1 MKKKNKLY
9 TANKWNKPLFA
20 QGIDREHQNV
30 FDGFFSSTLDTSLS
44 EPGLLSGNSSGLDY
58 HVPQLFKPN
67 VTMPTDWSDGLQSKL
82 AVQNSQNLVN
92 GFGTEAAKNNPF
104 SSFKGSAGN
113 KAAVGQALTGIGLEM
128 TGLIGRS
135 EKNPRGLYDAMDP
148 VHYLAGGRESAVGNG
163 LSDAGVGLF
172 KTSAMSGNGLGMLA
186 GAGLK
191 VIGGLT
197 NAAFGVKWNKDTI
210 KGIENHT
217 NAMRTNAEGVTGAT
231 TSDDFLSRTANLST
245 AGLNFNKGDIGKDGW
260 FTNKVGKKYNALK
273 SAQAAAQAYAS
284 HALTTGA
291 KNVDSNLDDSVFT
304 NFAAFGGPLSITD
317 NNNNMGAID
326 YNFMSDYLT
335 SKNKSAE
342 AKNKIPTNI
351 FGSLASTP
359 LFALGGGIH
368 IKKSHRGLFTKE
380 AKEHGMGVQ
389 EFASHVL
396 ANKDK
401 YSPEVVKRA
410 NFARN
415 ATKFALGGDMQTN
428 GSDFSDGLQ
437 VISAGGSH
445 ESNPYDGVQLGT
457 DSQGKPNLVEEGETI
472 FDDYVFSKRIKADN
486 QTKKKFHVGK
496 NADISYAD
504 LSKKLEKESAE
515 RPNDAISQ
523 AGLEKQMHDLADEQE
538 RQKSE
543 MQSKKAQ
550 EVFASLPPEQ
560 QRAIMQQVAMEE
572 QQAQQQQMEQP
583 TDEVPQQAEQQSIN
597 EQMMQQPVEQPIA
610 EEPQMNACGGKIN
623 KYDKGGDMKKKI
635 YNALGLYT
643 DSDFNK
649 WAADKKVDKITDW
662 ENILKNKQFIEAL
675 NDANPVIADAITNG
689 YDFGNYTPSVNKRYD
704 LSGFSKVLDDYKTSK
719 VPGNTNGNYAIDKNF
734 NYGKHKNIKELETDP
749 NYKAYTDYMLGVI
762 DRAKGIRYKPNS
774 DDYSYKNIEWEDP
787 NKKLSED
794 DYNALLTLADTANG
808 TSINPNGTPVALFSD
823 SDGYTSLADNAGDIF
838 KKLRYDG
845 KAGRFH
851 LTPTL
856 TDRSNQVINKVVNDD
871 GSIEEIYGN
880 VPKDWTRTGNYSWQ
894 DDKSDYTYNYYKRP
908 VVSTDGTDNNGDN
921 QEEITPRHKNEK
933 LRYAGLFGPLV
944 GLGMQAMGIGK
955 PDYSRM
961 DAAVEA
967 ASGSPA
973 LASYKTI
980 GNYLTYNP
988 MDIWYEK
995 NRMDANSRATD
1006 RAILNNA
1013 SPIGTKMAG
1022 LLANGYNS
1030 LIADGDLYRKA
1041 LEYNDA
1047 KRQKVAEFNRGTD
1060 MYNADA
1066 FTKTSATNA
1075 EIANRQ
1081 RQFRAQM
1088 QMDAAR
1094 QRMAADAA
1102 WNQGIYGNVS
1112 GLFKG
1117 ISDLGR
1123 ENAQHNMIADMAAD
1137 GIFGVM
1143 TPKSNTGK
1151 RVVTTKKSCGGKIK
1165 RKRGLTV

>member
-9 TANKWNKPLFA
+9 TANKWNQPLFA
-20 QGIDREHQNV
+20 QGIDREHQNI
-30 FDGFFSSTLDTSLS
+30 FDGLFSSTLDTSLS
-44 EPGLLSGNSSGLDY
+44 KPGLLSGNSSGLNIQA
-58 HVPQLFKPN
+58 PQLSKPN
-67 VTMPTDWSDGLQSKL
+67 ISMPTDWSNSLQSGW
-82 AVQNSQNLVN
+82 AVQKSQNLVN
-92 GFGTEAAKNNPF
+92 GFGAEAAKNNQFKQFVKPNLSGLAKAGISAAGSVVGSLGNKLISGGLSSGAGNAISSIGGTVGGALSAVNPVVGGIVSAASGIIGGGVNALF
-104 SSFKGSAGN
+104 GTKVNQAKLNAANEGTNYLNSFKSNASSFDEIQGPNAVANVQNAYKG
-113 KAAVGQALTGIGLEM
+113 
-128 TGLIGRS
+128 
-135 EKNPRGLYDAMDP
+135 
-148 VHYLAGGRESAVGNG
+148 
-163 LSDAGVGLF
+163 GLF
-172 KTSAMSGNGLGMLA
+172 RKGKARRQ
-186 GAGLK
+186 
-191 VIGGLT
+191 
-197 NAAFGVKWNKDTI
+197 NAAL
-210 KGIENHT
+210 
-217 NAMRTNAEGVTGAT
+217 RAE
-231 TSDDFLSRTANLST
+231 R
-245 AGLNFNKGDIGKDGW
+245 
-260 FTNKVGKKYNALK
+260 
-273 SAQAAAQAYAS
+273 AQAASWANRS
-284 HALTTGA
+284 
-291 KNVDSNLDDSVFT
+291 VDNNINNIADTQMDNLLA
-304 NFAAFGGPLSITD
+304 NYAAFGGPLGGLPSQGT
-317 NNNNMGAID
+317 GAID
-326 YNFMSDYLT
+326 YDFMSDYLIA
-335 SKNKSAE
+335 KNKSAE
-342 AKNKIPTNI
+342 AKNKISTNV
-351 FGSLASTP
+351 FGNLPVTP
-359 LFALGGGIH
+359 LSTFALGGGIH

-445 ESNPYDGVQLGT
+445 ESNPYQGVQLGT
-457 DSQGKPNLVEEGETI
+457 DAQGKPNLVEEGETI
-472 FDDYVFSKRIKADN
+472 FDDYVFSKRIKADA
-486 QTKKKFHVGK
+486 QTKKRFHVGK

-543 MQSKKAQ
+543 IQTKEAQ
-550 EVFASLPPEQ
+550 EVFASLPPDQ

-583 TDEVPQQAEQQSIN
+583 TEEVPMQAEQQSVN
-597 EQMMQQPVEQPIA
+597 EQIMQQPVEQPTA

-643 DSDFNK
+643 DSDFDK
-649 WAADKKVDKITDW
+649 WAYDKKVDRITDW
-662 ENILKNKQFIEAL
+662 ENILKNKQFMNAL
-675 NDANPVIADAITNG
+675 SGVNPILYDAISKG
-689 YDFGNYTPSVNKRYD
+689 YDFGTYVPKASNKLTFDFTHGGWGKEDYDAWNGSTDAAWKEAVKKGLVNKGMNSKEIGKA
-704 LSGFSKVLDDYKTSK
+704 LSQTDAYKRGSDWLKADENNRLTYLQQILNSQEAPQAARDYAAKY
-719 VPGNTNGNYAIDKNF
+719 VDANGWLKDAKR
-734 NYGKHKNIKELETDP
+734 
-749 NYKAYTDYMLGVI
+749 DYQTI
-762 DRAKGIRYKPNS
+762 F
-774 DDYSYKNIEWEDP
+774 EDP
-787 NKKLSED
+787 N
-794 DYNALLTLADTANG
+794 G
-808 TSINPNGTPVALFSD
+808 TGVRNTHPGTYWKTPNE
-823 SDGYTSLADNAGDIF
+823 I
-838 KKLRYDG
+838 LRG
-845 KAGRFH
+845 KQTG
-851 LTPTL
+851 
-856 TDRSNQVINKVVNDD
+856 NYVVNDD

-880 VPKDWTRTGNYSWQ
+880 VPKDWTSAGNYSWQ

-908 VVSTDGTDNNGDN
+908 VASTDVTDNNGDN
-921 QEEITPRHKNEK
+921 QEEIVPKHKNEK

-961 DAAVEA
+961 DVAVEA

-973 LASYKTI
+973 LASYKPI

-988 MDIWYEK
+988 MDIWYEQ

-1030 LIADGDLYRKA
+1030 QIADGDFYRKA

-1081 RQFRAQM
+1081 RQFKAQM

-1102 WNQGIYGNVS
+1102 WNQGIYGNVNS
-1112 GLFKG
+1112 FFQGLG
-1117 ISDLGR
+1117 ALGK

-1143 TPKSNTGK
+1143 TPKSNTGR

-1165 RKRGLTV
+1165 RKRGLTF

>member
-9 TANKWNKPLFA
+9 TANKWNQSLFVN
-20 QGIDREHQNV
+20 NV
-30 FDGFFSSTLDTSLS
+30 FDEGGGIDIQGIGGSVLGDPTKIDLGKISAMKTPSQ
-44 EPGLLSGNSSGLDY
+44 GLGLGIGNIAKSGIGI
-58 HVPQLFKPN
+58 
-67 VTMPTDWSDGLQSKL
+67 
-82 AVQNSQNLVN
+82 
-92 GFGTEAAKNNPF
+92 
-104 SSFKGSAGN
+104 AGN
-113 KAAVGQALTGIGLEM
+113 VVG
-128 TGLIGRS
+128 
-135 EKNPRGLYDAMDP
+135 
-148 VHYLAGGRESAVGNG
+148 AVGNKLISGG
-163 LSDAGVGLF
+163 LNSSVGNGIANIGGAIGGAVSTINPVVGGIVSAASGIIGGGVNALFGTKVNQAKLNAANEGTNYLNSFKSNASSFDEIQGPNAVTKVQNAYKGGLF
-172 KTSAMSGNGLGMLA
+172 RKGKARRQ
-186 GAGLK
+186 
-191 VIGGLT
+191 
-197 NAAFGVKWNKDTI
+197 NAAL
-210 KGIENHT
+210 
-217 NAMRTNAEGVTGAT
+217 RAE
-231 TSDDFLSRTANLST
+231 R
-245 AGLNFNKGDIGKDGW
+245 
-260 FTNKVGKKYNALK
+260 
-273 SAQAAAQAYAS
+273 AQAASWANRS
-284 HALTTGA
+284 
-291 KNVDSNLDDSVFT
+291 VDNNINNIADTQMDNLLA
-304 NFAAFGGPLSITD
+304 NYAAFGGPLSGLPSQGT
-317 NNNNMGAID
+317 GAID
-326 YNFMSDYLT
+326 YNFMSDYLVA
-335 SKNKSAE
+335 KNKSAE
-342 AKNKIPTNI
+342 AKNKISTNV
-351 FGSLASTP
+351 FGNLPITPFST
-359 LFALGGGIH
+359 FALGGGIH

-428 GSDFSDGLQ
+428 GSDFSNGLMH
-437 VISAGGSH
+437 IDAGGSH
-445 ESNPYDGVQLGT
+445 ESSPYDGVQLGT

-472 FDDYVFSKRIKADN
+472 FDDYVFSKRIKADA
-486 QTKKKFHVGK
+486 QTKKRFHVGK

-543 MQSKKAQ
+543 MQTKEAQ
-550 EVFASLPPEQ
+550 EVFASLPPDQ

-572 QQAQQQQMEQP
+572 QQAQQAAEQP
-583 TDEVPQQAEQQSIN
+583 IEQQEVNPQQTEQQSVN

-643 DSDFNK
+643 DSDFDK
-649 WAADKKVDKITDW
+649 WAYDKKVDRITDW
-662 ENILKNKQFIEAL
+662 ENILKNKQFMNAL
-675 NDANPVIADAITNG
+675 SGVNPILYDAISKG
-689 YDFGNYTPSVNKRYD
+689 YDFGTYVPKANNKLTFDFTHGGWGREDYD
-704 LSGFSKVLDDYKTSK
+704 AWDGSTDAAWQEAVKKGLVKKGMNSEEIGKALSQTDAYKRGSDWLKADENNRLTYLQQILNSQDAPQAARDYAAKY
-719 VPGNTNGNYAIDKNF
+719 VDTNGWLKDAKR
-734 NYGKHKNIKELETDP
+734 
-749 NYKAYTDYMLGVI
+749 DYQTI
-762 DRAKGIRYKPNS
+762 F
-774 DDYSYKNIEWEDP
+774 E
-787 NKKLSED
+787 
-794 DYNALLTLADTANG
+794 
-808 TSINPNGTPVALFSD
+808 NPNGTGVRNTHP
-823 SDGYTSLADNAGDIF
+823 GTYWKTPNEI
-838 KKLRYDG
+838 LRG
-845 KAGRFH
+845 KQTG
-851 LTPTL
+851 
-856 TDRSNQVINKVVNDD
+856 NYVVNDD

-880 VPKDWTRTGNYSWQ
+880 VPKDWTSAGNYSWQ

-908 VVSTDGTDNNGDN
+908 VASTDVTDNNGDN
-921 QEEITPRHKNEK
+921 QEEIVPKHKNEK
-933 LRYAGLFGPLV
+933 LRYAGLLGPLV

-967 ASGSPA
+967 ASGAPA
-973 LASYKTI
+973 LASYKPI

-988 MDIWYEK
+988 MDIWYEQ

-1022 LLANGYNS
+1022 LLANGYNNQ
-1030 LIADGDLYRKA
+1030 IADGDLYRKA

-1081 RQFRAQM
+1081 RQFKAQM

-1143 TPKSNTGK
+1143 TSKSNTGK

-1165 RKRGLTV
+1165 RKRGLTF

>member
-9 TANKWNKPLFA
+9 TANKWNKSLFA

-44 EPGLLSGNSSGLDY
+44 KPGLLSGNSSGLNIQA
-58 HVPQLFKPN
+58 PQLSKPN
-67 VTMPTDWSDGLQSKL
+67 ISMPIDWSDSLQRKL

-92 GFGTEAAKNNPF
+92 GFGTEAARNNPF
-104 SSFKGSAGN
+104 SSFLKGIKGD
-113 KAAVGQALTGIGLEM
+113 KAAVGQALTGVGLEM

-135 EKNPRGLYDAMDP
+135 ERNKRGLYDVVDP
-148 VHYLAGGRESAVGNG
+148 VHQLAGGRESEVGG
-163 LSDAGVGLF
+163 ALGDAGVSLF
-172 KTSAMSGNGLGMLA
+172 KSSAMSGNGYGMLA

-197 NAAFGVKWNKDTI
+197 DATFGVKWNKDTI
-210 KGIENHT
+210 NGIENHT

-231 TSDDFLSRTANLST
+231 TSDDFLNKTANLST

-273 SAQAAAQAYAS
+273 NAQAAAQAYAS

-304 NFAAFGGPLSITD
+304 NFAAFGGPLNIID

-342 AKNKIPTNI
+342 VKNKIPTNI

-428 GSDFSDGLQ
+428 GSDFSNGLMH
-437 VISAGGSH
+437 IDAGGSH
-445 ESNPYDGVQLGT
+445 ESSPYDGVQLGT
-457 DSQGKPNLVEEGETI
+457 DAQGKPNLVEENETI
-472 FDDYVFSKRIKADN
+472 FDDYVFSKRIKADA
-486 QTKKKFHVGK
+486 QTKKRFHVGK

-523 AGLEKQMHDLADEQE
+523 AGLEKQMHDLANEQE
-538 RQKSE
+538 RQKFE
-543 MQSKKAQ
+543 MQTKEAQ

-560 QRAIMQQVAMEE
+560 QMAIMQQIAMEE
-572 QQAQQQQMEQP
+572 QQAQQAAEQP
-583 TDEVPQQAEQQSIN
+583 IEQQAVNPQQAEQQSVN
-597 EQMMQQPVEQPIA
+597 EQMMQQPVEQPTV

-643 DSDFNK
+643 DSDFDK
-649 WAADKKVDKITDW
+649 WALDQKVDKITDW
-662 ENILKNKQFIEAL
+662 ENILKNKQFMSAL
-675 NDANPVIADAITNG
+675 RGVNPILSDAISRG
-689 YDFGNYTPSVNKRYD
+689 YDFGTYVPKANNKLTFDFTHGGWGKEDYDAWDGSTDAAWKEAVNKGLVKKGMNSEEIGKA
-704 LSGFSKVLDDYKTSK
+704 LSQTDAYRRGSDWLKADESNRLNYLQQILNSQDAPQAARDYAAKY
-719 VPGNTNGNYAIDKNF
+719 VDANGWLKDAKR
-734 NYGKHKNIKELETDP
+734 
-749 NYKAYTDYMLGVI
+749 DYQTI
-762 DRAKGIRYKPNS
+762 F
-774 DDYSYKNIEWEDP
+774 EDP
-787 NKKLSED
+787 N
-794 DYNALLTLADTANG
+794 G
-808 TSINPNGTPVALFSD
+808 TGVRNTHPGTYWKTPNE
-823 SDGYTSLADNAGDIF
+823 I
-838 KKLRYDG
+838 LRG
-845 KAGRFH
+845 KQTG
-851 LTPTL
+851 
-856 TDRSNQVINKVVNDD
+856 NYVVNDD

-880 VPKDWTRTGNYSWQ
+880 VPKDWTSAGNYSWQ

-908 VVSTDGTDNNGDN
+908 VAGTDVTDNNGDD
-921 QEEITPRHKNEK
+921 QEEIVPKHKNEK

-955 PDYSRM
+955 PDYSRI

-973 LASYKTI
+973 LASYKPI

-988 MDIWYEK
+988 MDIWYEQ
-995 NRMDANSRATD
+995 NRMDANSRAID

-1013 SPIGTKMAG
+1013 SPIGTKMTG

-1030 LIADGDLYRKA
+1030 QIADGDLYRKA

-1060 MYNADA
+1060 QWNSEA
-1066 FTKTSATNA
+1066 FNKTSLANA

-1081 RQFRAQM
+1081 RQFKAQM

-1143 TPKSNTGK
+1143 TPKSNTGRK
-1151 RVVTTKKSCGGKIK
+1151 VVTTKKSCGGKIK
-1165 RKRGLTV
+1165 RKRGLTF

>member
-9 TANKWNKPLFA
+9 TANKWNQPLFVN
-20 QGIDREHQNV
+20 NV
-30 FDGFFSSTLDTSLS
+30 FDEGGGIDIQGIGGSVLGDPTKIDLGKISAMKT
-44 EPGLLSGNSSGLDY
+44 PNQGLGLGIGNIAKSGIGI
-58 HVPQLFKPN
+58 
-67 VTMPTDWSDGLQSKL
+67 
-82 AVQNSQNLVN
+82 
-92 GFGTEAAKNNPF
+92 
-104 SSFKGSAGN
+104 AGN
-113 KAAVGQALTGIGLEM
+113 VVG
-128 TGLIGRS
+128 
-135 EKNPRGLYDAMDP
+135 
-148 VHYLAGGRESAVGNG
+148 AVGNKLISGG
-163 LSDAGVGLF
+163 LNSSVGNGIANIGGAIGGAVSTINPVVGGIVSAASGIIGGGVNALFGTKVNQAKLNAANEGTNYLNSFKSNASSFDEIQGPNAVTKVQNAYKGGLF
-172 KTSAMSGNGLGMLA
+172 RKGKARRQ
-186 GAGLK
+186 
-191 VIGGLT
+191 
-197 NAAFGVKWNKDTI
+197 NAAL
-210 KGIENHT
+210 
-217 NAMRTNAEGVTGAT
+217 RAE
-231 TSDDFLSRTANLST
+231 R
-245 AGLNFNKGDIGKDGW
+245 
-260 FTNKVGKKYNALK
+260 
-273 SAQAAAQAYAS
+273 AQAVSWANRSVNNNINNIADTQM
-284 HALTTGA
+284 
-291 KNVDSNLDDSVFT
+291 DNLLA
-304 NFAAFGGPLSITD
+304 NYAAFGGPLGGLPSQGT
-317 NNNNMGAID
+317 GAID
-326 YNFMSDYLT
+326 YGFMSDYLVA
-335 SKNKSAE
+335 KNKSAE
-342 AKNKIPTNI
+342 AKNKISSNV
-351 FGSLASTP
+351 FGNLPITP
-359 LFALGGGIH
+359 LSTFALGGGIH

-428 GSDFSDGLQ
+428 GSDFSNGLMH
-437 VISAGGSH
+437 IDAGLSH
-445 ESNPYDGVQLGT
+445 EENPYDGVQLGT
-457 DSQGKPNLVEEGETI
+457 DVQGKPNLVEEGETI
-472 FDDYVFSKRIKADN
+472 FDDYVFSKRIKADA
-486 QTKKKFHVGK
+486 QTKKRFHVGK

-504 LSKKLEKESAE
+504 LSKKLEKESTE

-543 MQSKKAQ
+543 MQTKEAQ
-550 EVFASLPPEQ
+550 EVFASLPPELQ
-560 QRAIMQQVAMEE
+560 KAIMQQIAMEE
-572 QQAQQQQMEQP
+572 QQAQQAAKQPIEQQ
-583 TDEVPQQAEQQSIN
+583 EVNPQQTEQQSVN

-623 KYDKGGDMKKKI
+623 RYDKGGDMKQKF
-635 YNALGLYT
+635 YNLLSPYVDGGIHT
-643 DSDFNK
+643 DSDFDK
-649 WAADKKVDKITDW
+649 WLLAQKLDRITDW
-662 ENILKNKQFIEAL
+662 DNILSNKAFMDAVSAQNPAL
-675 NDANPVIADAITNG
+675 GDAISKG
-689 YDFGNYTPSVNKRYD
+689 YDFGTYVPKANNKLTFDFTHGGWGKEDYDAWDGSTDAAWKEAVKKGLVKKGMNSEEIGKALSQTDAYRRGSDWLKADENNRLTYLQQILNSQDAPLAARDYAARYVD
-704 LSGFSKVLDDYKTSK
+704 
-719 VPGNTNGNYAIDKNF
+719 
-734 NYGKHKNIKELETDP
+734 
-749 NYKAYTDYMLGVI
+749 
-762 DRAKGIRYKPNS
+762 
-774 DDYSYKNIEWEDP
+774 
-787 NKKLSED
+787 
-794 DYNALLTLADTANG
+794 ANG
-808 TSINPNGTPVALFSD
+808 WLKDAKRDYQTIFENPNGTGVRNTHP
-823 SDGYTSLADNAGDIF
+823 GTYWKTPNEI
-838 KKLRYDG
+838 LRG
-845 KAGRFH
+845 KQTG
-851 LTPTL
+851 
-856 TDRSNQVINKVVNDD
+856 NYVVNDD

-880 VPKDWTRTGNYSWQ
+880 VPKDWTSAGNYSWQ

-921 QEEITPRHKNEK
+921 QEEITPKHKNEK
-933 LRYAGLFGPLV
+933 LRYAGLLGPMV

-967 ASGSPA
+967 ASGAPA
-973 LASYKTI
+973 LASYKPI

-988 MDIWYEK
+988 MDIWYEQ

-1013 SPIGTKMAG
+1013 SPIGTKITG
-1022 LLANGYNS
+1022 LLANSYNS
-1030 LIADGDLYRKA
+1030 QIADGDLYRKA

-1081 RQFRAQM
+1081 RQFKAQM

-1143 TPKSNTGK
+1143 TPKSNTGRK
-1151 RVVTTKKSCGGKIK
+1151 VVTTKKSCGGKIK
-1165 RKRGLTV
+1165 RKRGLTF

>member
-9 TANKWNKPLFA
+9 TANKWNQPLFA
-20 QGIDREHQNV
+20 KDIDREHQNI
-30 FDGFFSSTLDTSLS
+30 FDGLFSSTLNTPLS
-44 EPGLLSGNSSGLDY
+44 NQGLLSGNSSGLNY
-58 HVPQLFKPN
+58 QTPQLSQPN
-67 VTMPTDWSDGLQSKL
+67 ISMPTDWSNTAQRNAAISNSK
-82 AVQNSQNLVN
+82 NLVK
-92 GFGTEAAKNNPF
+92 GFGIEATNNNPF
-104 SSFKGSAGN
+104 SSFKSGSAGS
-113 KAAVGQALTGIGLEM
+113 KAAVGQALTGVGLEM
-128 TGLIGRS
+128 AGIIGKS
-135 EKNPRGLYDAMDP
+135 ENNPRGLYDAVDP
-148 VHYLAGGRESAVGNG
+148 VHYLAGGRESTVGNG
-163 LSDAGVGLF
+163 LSDAGVGVF
-172 KTSAMSGNGLGMLA
+172 KAGAQSGNGYMMAA

-191 VIGGLT
+191 VLGGLT
-197 NAAFGVKWNKDTI
+197 NAAFGMKTDKKRLNAINAGTDYLNNFQSNASSFDDIQGPNAIVDNTRGVY
-210 KGIENHT
+210 KG
-217 NAMRTNAEGVTGAT
+217 
-231 TSDDFLSRTANLST
+231 
-245 AGLNFNKGDIGKDGW
+245 GW
-260 FTNKVGKKYNALK
+260 FTKGKARRKNAKLK
-273 SAQAAAQAYAS
+273 AQLDQAVSWANRS
-284 HALTTGA
+284 VNNNINNIADTQM
-291 KNVDSNLDDSVFT
+291 DNLLA
-304 NFAAFGGPLSITD
+304 NYAAFGGPLGGLPSQGT
-317 NNNNMGAID
+317 GAID
-326 YNFMSDYLT
+326 YGFMSDYLVA
-335 SKNKSAE
+335 KNKSAE
-342 AKNKIPTNI
+342 AKNKISTNV
-351 FGSLASTP
+351 FGNLPVTP
-359 LFALGGGIH
+359 LSTFALGGGIH

-380 AKEHGMGVQ
+380 AKEHDMGVQ

-415 ATKFALGGDMQTN
+415 AAEFALGGDMQTN
-428 GSDFSDGLQ
+428 GSDFSNGLMH
-437 VISAGGSH
+437 IDAGLSH
-445 ESNPYDGVQLGT
+445 EENPYDGVQLGT
-457 DSQGKPNLVEEGETI
+457 DAQGKPNLVEEGETI
-472 FDDYVFSKRIKADN
+472 FDDYVFSKRIKADA
-486 QTKKKFHVGK
+486 QTKKRFHVGK

-538 RQKSE
+538 RQKTE
-543 MQSKKAQ
+543 MQAKEAQ
-550 EVFASLPPEQ
+550 EVFASLPPDQ

-583 TDEVPQQAEQQSIN
+583 TEEVPQQAEQQSVN
-597 EQMMQQPVEQPIA
+597 EQIMQQPIEQPVT
-610 EEPQMNACGGKIN
+610 EKPQMNACGGKIN
-623 KYDKGGDMKKKI
+623 KYDKGGDMKQRF
-635 YNALGLYT
+635 YNLLSPYVDGGIHT
-643 DSDFNK
+643 DSDFDK
-649 WAADKKVDKITDW
+649 WLLAQKLDRITDW
-662 ENILKNKQFIEAL
+662 DNILSNKAFMDAVSAQNPAL
-675 NDANPVIADAITNG
+675 GDAISKG
-689 YDFGNYTPSVNKRYD
+689 YDFGTYVPKANNKLTFDFTHGGWGKEDYDAWNGSTDAAWKEAVNKGLVKKGMNSEEIGKA
-704 LSGFSKVLDDYKTSK
+704 LSQTDAYRRGSDWLKADENNRLTYLQQILNSQDAPQAARDYAAKY
-719 VPGNTNGNYAIDKNF
+719 VDANGWLKDAKR
-734 NYGKHKNIKELETDP
+734 
-749 NYKAYTDYMLGVI
+749 DYQTI
-762 DRAKGIRYKPNS
+762 F
-774 DDYSYKNIEWEDP
+774 EDP
-787 NKKLSED
+787 N
-794 DYNALLTLADTANG
+794 G
-808 TSINPNGTPVALFSD
+808 TGVRNTHPGTYWKTPNE
-823 SDGYTSLADNAGDIF
+823 I
-838 KKLRYDG
+838 LRG
-845 KAGRFH
+845 KQTG
-851 LTPTL
+851 
-856 TDRSNQVINKVVNDD
+856 NYVVNDD

-880 VPKDWTRTGNYSWQ
+880 VPKDWTSAGNYSWQ

-908 VVSTDGTDNNGDN
+908 TASTNATDNNGDG
-921 QEEITPRHKNEK
+921 QEEIVPKHKNEK
-933 LRYAGLFGPLV
+933 LRYAGLLGPLV

-955 PDYSRM
+955 PNYSRI

-973 LASYKTI
+973 LASYKPI

-988 MDIWYEK
+988 MDIWYEQ

-1030 LIADGDLYRKA
+1030 QIADGDLYRKA

-1060 MYNADA
+1060 MYNTDA

-1081 RQFRAQM
+1081 RQFKAQM

-1165 RKRGLTV
+1165 RKRGLTF

>member
-20 QGIDREHQNV
+20 QGIDREYQNV

-44 EPGLLSGNSSGLDY
+44 KPGILSKSSSGLDY
-58 HVPQLFKPN
+58 QVPQLSKPN
-67 VTMPTDWSDGLQSKL
+67 ITMPTDWSDSLQRKL

-104 SSFKGSAGN
+104 SSFLKGSLGD
-113 KAAVGQALTGIGLEM
+113 KAAVGQALTGVGLEM

-135 EKNPRGLYDAMDP
+135 ERNKRGLYDVVDP
-148 VHYLAGGRESAVGNG
+148 VHQLAGGRESEVGG
-163 LSDAGVGLF
+163 ALGDAGVSLF
-172 KTSAMSGNGLGMLA
+172 KSSAMSGNGYGMLA

-197 NAAFGVKWNKDTI
+197 DAAFGVKWNKDTI
-210 KGIENHT
+210 NGIENHT
-217 NAMRTNAEGVTGAT
+217 NAMRTNAEGITGAT
-231 TSDDFLSRTANLST
+231 TSDDFLNKTANLST
-245 AGLNFNKGDIGKDGW
+245 AALNFSKGDIGKDGW
-260 FTNKVGKKYNALK
+260 FTHKVGKKYNALK
-273 SAQAAAQAYAS
+273 NAQATAQVYAN
-284 HALTTGA
+284 HAITTGA
-291 KNVDSNLDDSVFT
+291 ENVDKNLDDSVFT

-342 AKNKIPTNI
+342 VKNKIPTNI

-415 ATKFALGGDMQTN
+415 STKFALGGDMQTN
-428 GSDFSDGLQ
+428 GSDFSNGLMH
-437 VISAGGSH
+437 IDAGGSH
-445 ESNPYDGVQLGT
+445 ESSPYDGVQLGT
-457 DSQGKPNLVEEGETI
+457 DAQGKPNLVEEGETI
-472 FDDYVFSKRIKADN
+472 FDDYVFSKRIKADA
-486 QTKKKFHVGK
+486 QTKKRFHVGK

-543 MQSKKAQ
+543 MQNKEAQ

-583 TDEVPQQAEQQSIN
+583 TEEVPQQAEQQSVN

-643 DSDFNK
+643 DSDFDK
-649 WAADKKVDKITDW
+649 WAYDKKVDRITDW
-662 ENILKNKQFIEAL
+662 ENILKNKQFMNAL
-675 NDANPVIADAITNG
+675 SGVNPILYDAISRG
-689 YDFGNYTPSVNKRYD
+689 YDFGAYVPKVNNKLTFDFTHGGWGKEDYDAWDGSTDAAWQEAVKKGLVKKGMNSEEIGKALSQTDAYKRGSDWLKADENNRLTYLQQILNSQD
-704 LSGFSKVLDDYKTSK
+704 APQAARDYAAKY
-719 VPGNTNGNYAIDKNF
+719 VYANGWLKDAKR
-734 NYGKHKNIKELETDP
+734 
-749 NYKAYTDYMLGVI
+749 DYQTI
-762 DRAKGIRYKPNS
+762 F
-774 DDYSYKNIEWEDP
+774 EDP
-787 NKKLSED
+787 NETGVR
-794 DYNALLTLADTANG
+794 NTHPG
-808 TSINPNGTPVALFSD
+808 TYWKTPNE
-823 SDGYTSLADNAGDIF
+823 I
-838 KKLRYDG
+838 LRG
-845 KAGRFH
+845 KQTG
-851 LTPTL
+851 
-856 TDRSNQVINKVVNDD
+856 NYVVNDD

-880 VPKDWTRTGNYSWQ
+880 VPKDWTSAGNYSWQ

-908 VVSTDGTDNNGDN
+908 VASTTDTDDTKDK
-921 QEEITPRHKNEK
+921 QEEVVPVHKPTWQ
-933 LRYAGLFGPLV
+933 RTAGLFGPLV

-967 ASGSPA
+967 ASGAPA
-973 LASYKTI
+973 LASYKPI

-988 MDIWYEK
+988 MDIWYEQ
-995 NRMDANSRATD
+995 NRLDANSRATD
-1006 RAILNNA
+1006 RVILNNA

-1030 LIADGDLYRKA
+1030 QIADGDLYRKA
-1041 LEYNDA
+1041 LEYNEA
-1047 KRQKVAEFNRGTD
+1047 QKQKVAEFNRGTD
-1060 MYNADA
+1060 QWNADA
-1066 FTKTSATNA
+1066 FNRTSATNA

-1081 RQFRAQM
+1081 RQFKAQM
-1088 QMDAAR
+1088 QIDAAR

-1165 RKRGLTV
+1165 RKRGLTF

>member
-58 HVPQLFKPN
+58 QVPQLSKPN

-135 EKNPRGLYDAMDP
+135 EKNPRGLWDAADP

-210 KGIENHT
+210 NGIENHT
-217 NAMRTNAEGVTGAT
+217 NAMRTNAEGITGAT
-231 TSDDFLSRTANLST
+231 TSDDFLNKTANLST
-245 AGLNFNKGDIGKDGW
+245 AALNFSKSDIGKDGW
-260 FTNKVGKKYNALK
+260 FTHKVGKKYRALK
-273 SAQAAAQAYAS
+273 NTQATAQAYAN
-284 HALTTGA
+284 HAITTGA
-291 KNVDSNLDDSVFT
+291 ENVDKNLDDSVFT

-342 AKNKIPTNI
+342 VKNKIPTNI

-415 ATKFALGGDMQTN
+415 VTKFSLGGDMQTN
-428 GSDFSDGLQ
+428 GSDFSNGLMH
-437 VISAGGSH
+437 IDAGGSH
-445 ESNPYDGVQLGT
+445 ESSPYDGVQLGT
-457 DSQGKPNLVEEGETI
+457 DAQGKPNLVEEGETI
-472 FDDYVFSKRIKADN
+472 FDDYVFSKRIKADAK
-486 QTKKKFHVGK
+486 TKKKFHIGK
-496 NADISYAD
+496 SADISYAD
-504 LSKKLEKESAE
+504 LSKKLEKESTE
-515 RPNDAISQ
+515 RPNDAISS

-543 MQSKKAQ
+543 MQAKEAQ

-583 TDEVPQQAEQQSIN
+583 TDEVPQQAEQQSVN
-597 EQMMQQPVEQPIA
+597 EQMMQQPVEQPTA
-610 EEPQMNACGGKIN
+610 EGLQMNACGGKIN

-643 DSDFNK
+643 DSDFDK
-649 WAADKKVDKITDW
+649 WALDQKVDKITDW
-662 ENILKNKQFIEAL
+662 ENILKNKQFMSAL
-675 NDANPVIADAITNG
+675 RGVNPILSDAISRG
-689 YDFGNYTPSVNKRYD
+689 YDFGTYVPKANNKLTFDFTHGGWGKEDYDAWDGSTDAAWKEAVNKGLVKKGMNSEEIGKA
-704 LSGFSKVLDDYKTSK
+704 LSQTDAYRRGSDWLKADESNRLNYLQQILNSQDAPQAARDYAAKY
-719 VPGNTNGNYAIDKNF
+719 VDANGWLKDAKR
-734 NYGKHKNIKELETDP
+734 
-749 NYKAYTDYMLGVI
+749 DYQTI
-762 DRAKGIRYKPNS
+762 F
-774 DDYSYKNIEWEDP
+774 EDP
-787 NKKLSED
+787 N
-794 DYNALLTLADTANG
+794 G
-808 TSINPNGTPVALFSD
+808 TGVRNTHPGTYWKTPNE
-823 SDGYTSLADNAGDIF
+823 I
-838 KKLRYDG
+838 LRG
-845 KAGRFH
+845 KQTG
-851 LTPTL
+851 
-856 TDRSNQVINKVVNDD
+856 NYVVNDD

-880 VPKDWTRTGNYSWQ
+880 VPKDWTSAGNYSWQ

-908 VVSTDGTDNNGDN
+908 TASTDITDNNGDN
-921 QEEITPRHKNEK
+921 QEEIVPKHKNEK

-973 LASYKTI
+973 LASYKPI

-988 MDIWYEK
+988 MDIWYEQ

-1030 LIADGDLYRKA
+1030 QIADGDLYRKA

-1081 RQFRAQM
+1081 RQFKAQM

-1123 ENAQHNMIADMAAD
+1123 ENAQHNMIANMAAD

-1165 RKRGLTV
+1165 RKRGLTF

>member
-9 TANKWNKPLFA
+9 TANKWNQPLFA
-20 QGIDREHQNV
+20 QGIDREHQNI
-30 FDGFFSSTLDTSLS
+30 FD
-44 EPGLLSGNSSGLDY
+44 GLLSSSI
-58 HVPQLFKPN
+58 
-67 VTMPTDWSDGLQSKL
+67 
-82 AVQNSQNLVN
+82 QN
-92 GFGTEAAKNNPF
+92 
-104 SSFKGSAGN
+104 
-113 KAAVGQALTGIGLEM
+113 IG
-128 TGLIGRS
+128 
-135 EKNPRGLYDAMDP
+135 
-148 VHYLAGGRESAVGNG
+148 
-163 LSDAGVGLF
+163 
-172 KTSAMSGNGLGMLA
+172 
-186 GAGLK
+186 
-191 VIGGLT
+191 
-197 NAAFGVKWNKDTI
+197 
-210 KGIENHT
+210 
-217 NAMRTNAEGVTGAT
+217 T
-231 TSDDFLSRTANLST
+231 TSVLGNPT
-245 AGLNFNKGDIGKDGW
+245 KIDIGKIKAMKIPSQGLSIG
-260 FTNKVGKKYNALK
+260 NIAKSGIGAIGGAVGTIGSKLISGGLSSGAGNVISNIGGTVGGAISTINPVVGGIVSAASGIIGGGINALFGMK
-273 SAQAAAQAYAS
+273 TDQKKLNAANEGTNYLNNFTSNASSFDEIQGPNAVAGVQNAYKGGLFRKGKARRKNA
-284 HALTTGA
+284 ALRAERTTA
-291 KNVDSNLDDSVFT
+291 ESWANRSVDNNIDNIADTQMDNLLA
-304 NFAAFGGPLSITD
+304 NYAAFGGPLGGLQGT
-317 NNNNMGAID
+317 GAID
-326 YNFMSDYLT
+326 YGFMSDYLVA
-335 SKNKSAE
+335 KNKSAE
-342 AKNKIPTNI
+342 AKNKISTNV
-351 FGSLASTP
+351 FGNLPVTP
-359 LFALGGGIH
+359 LSTFALGGGIH

-445 ESNPYDGVQLGT
+445 ESNPYDGVQLGI
-457 DSQGKPNLVEEGETI
+457 DAQGKPNLVEEGETI
-472 FDDYVFSKRIKADN
+472 FDDYVFSKRIKADA

-515 RPNDAISQ
+515 RPNDAISS

-543 MQSKKAQ
+543 IQSKKAQ

-560 QRAIMQQVAMEE
+560 QRAIMQQIAMEE
-572 QQAQQQQMEQP
+572 QQEQQQQMEQP
-583 TDEVPQQAEQQSIN
+583 TDEVPQQAEQQSVN

-610 EEPQMNACGGKIN
+610 EEPQVNACGGKIN

-635 YNALGLYT
+635 YSALGLHT
-643 DSDFNK
+643 DSDFDK
-649 WAADKKVDKITDW
+649 WTLEQKVDRITDW
-662 ENILKNKQFIEAL
+662 ENILKNKQFMTAL
-675 NDANPVIADAITNG
+675 SGINPILSDAISKG
-689 YDFGNYTPSVNKRYD
+689 YDFGTYIPKADNKLTFDFIHGGWGKEDYDAWDGSTDAAWKEAVKKGLVKKGMNSEEIGKALSQTNAYKRGSDWLKADENNRLNYLQQILNSQDAPQAAKEYAAKYVDANGWLKDAKR
-704 LSGFSKVLDDYKTSK
+704 DYQT
-719 VPGNTNGNYAIDKNF
+719 IF
-734 NYGKHKNIKELETDP
+734 
-749 NYKAYTDYMLGVI
+749 
-762 DRAKGIRYKPNS
+762 
-774 DDYSYKNIEWEDP
+774 EDP
-787 NKKLSED
+787 N
-794 DYNALLTLADTANG
+794 G
-808 TSINPNGTPVALFSD
+808 TGVRNTHPGTYWKTPEE
-823 SDGYTSLADNAGDIF
+823 I
-838 KKLRYDG
+838 LRG
-845 KAGRFH
+845 KQIG
-851 LTPTL
+851 
-856 TDRSNQVINKVVNDD
+856 NYVVNDD

-880 VPKDWTRTGNYSWQ
+880 VPKDWTSAGNYSWQ

-908 VVSTDGTDNNGDN
+908 VVSIDGTDNNGDN
-921 QEEITPRHKNEK
+921 QEEITPKHKNEK

-973 LASYKTI
+973 LASYKPI
-980 GNYLTYNP
+980 GNYLTYTP
-988 MDIWYEK
+988 MDIWYEQ

-1030 LIADGDLYRKA
+1030 QIADGDLYRKA

-1165 RKRGLTV
+1165 RKRGLTF

>member
-1 MKKKNKLY
+1 MKKKNRLY
-9 TANKWNKPLFA
+9 TANKWNQPLFVDNIFA
-20 QGIDREHQNV
+20 EGGGIDI
-30 FDGFFSSTLDTSLS
+30 
-44 EPGLLSGNSSGLDY
+44 
-58 HVPQLFKPN
+58 
-67 VTMPTDWSDGLQSKL
+67 
-82 AVQNSQNLVN
+82 
-92 GFGTEAAKNNPF
+92 
-104 SSFKGSAGN
+104 
-113 KAAVGQALTGIGLEM
+113 TGIGGSILGNPTKIDLGKIGAM
-128 TGLIGRS
+128 KIPSQGLGLGIKNIAKSGIGAI
-135 EKNPRGLYDAMDP
+135 G
-148 VHYLAGGRESAVGNG
+148 SAVGTIGNNLISGGLNSSVGNG
-163 LSDAGVGLF
+163 IANIGGAVGGAISTINPVVGGIVSAASGIISGGVNALFGTKVNKAKLNAANEGTNYLNSFNSNASSFDEIQGPNAIANVQNAYKGGLF
-172 KTSAMSGNGLGMLA
+172 RKG
-186 GAGLK
+186 K
-191 VIGGLT
+191 V
-197 NAAFGVKWNKDTI
+197 
-210 KGIENHT
+210 
-217 NAMRTNAEGVTGAT
+217 RRQNAELRADRALAE
-231 TSDDFLSRTANLST
+231 SLANRS
-245 AGLNFNKGDIGKDGW
+245 
-260 FTNKVGKKYNALK
+260 
-273 SAQAAAQAYAS
+273 
-284 HALTTGA
+284 
-291 KNVDSNLDDSVFT
+291 VDNNIDNIADTQMDNLLA
-304 NFAAFGGPLSITD
+304 NYAAFGGPLGGLPSQGT
-317 NNNNMGAID
+317 GAID
-326 YNFMSDYLT
+326 YGFMSDYLV

-342 AKNKIPTNI
+342 AKNKISANV
-351 FGSLASTP
+351 FGNLPVTP
-359 LFALGGGIH
+359 LSTFALGGGIH

-457 DSQGKPNLVEEGETI
+457 DTQGKPNLVEEGETI
-472 FDDYVFSKRIKADN
+472 FDDYVFSKRIKADV

-496 NADISYAD
+496 NANISYAD

-515 RPNDAISQ
+515 RPNDTISQ
-523 AGLEKQMHDLADEQE
+523 AGLKKQMHDLADEQE

-550 EVFASLPPEQ
+550 EIFASLPPEQ
-560 QRAIMQQVAMEE
+560 QRAIMQQVAVEE

-583 TDEVPQQAEQQSIN
+583 IEEVPQQAEQQSVN
-597 EQMMQQPVEQPIA
+597 EQMMQQPVEQPIE

-643 DSDFNK
+643 DSDFDK
-649 WAADKKVDKITDW
+649 WAYDKKVDKITDW
-662 ENILKNKQFIEAL
+662 ENILKNKQFMDAL
-675 NDANPVIADAITNG
+675 NGVNPVLSDAISRG
-689 YDFGNYTPSVNKRYD
+689 YDFGTY
-704 LSGFSKVLDDYKTSK
+704 
-719 VPGNTNGNYAIDKNF
+719 VPKAN
-734 NYGKHKNIKELETDP
+734 KELTFDFTHGGWGKEDYDAWNGSTDAAWKEAVKKSLVKKGM
-749 NYKAYTDYMLGVI
+749 NSEEIGKALSQTDAYKRGSDWLKADENNRLLYLQQILNSQDAPQAARDYA
-762 DRAKGIRYKPNS
+762 AKYVDANGWLKDAKR
-774 DDYSYKNIEWEDP
+774 DYQTIFEDP
-787 NKKLSED
+787 N
-794 DYNALLTLADTANG
+794 G
-808 TSINPNGTPVALFSD
+808 TGVRNTHPGTYWKTPNE
-823 SDGYTSLADNAGDIF
+823 I
-838 KKLRYDG
+838 LRG
-845 KAGRFH
+845 KQTG
-851 LTPTL
+851 
-856 TDRSNQVINKVVNDD
+856 NYVVNDD

-880 VPKDWTRTGNYSWQ
+880 VPKDWTSAGNYSWQ

-908 VVSTDGTDNNGDN
+908 IASTDDTDNNKDN
-921 QEEITPRHKNEK
+921 LEEITPKHKNEK
-933 LRYAGLFGPLV
+933 LRYAGLFGPSV

-988 MDIWYEK
+988 MDIWYEQ

-1022 LLANGYNS
+1022 LLANSYNNQ
-1030 LIADGDLYRKA
+1030 IADGDLYRKA
-1041 LEYNDA
+1041 LEYNNA
-1047 KRQKVAEFNRGTD
+1047 QKQKVAEFNRGTD

-1088 QMDAAR
+1088 QMDASR

-1151 RVVTTKKSCGGKIK
+1151 RLVTTKKSCGGKIK
-1165 RKRGLTV
+1165 RKRGLTF

>member
-9 TANKWNKPLFA
+9 TANKWNQPLFA

-30 FDGFFSSTLDTSLS
+30 FDG
-44 EPGLLSGNSSGLDY
+44 LLSSSIQNIGTTSVLGNPTKIDLGKISAMEIPSQGLGLGVKNIAKSGIGVVGGAVGSIGNKIISGGLSSG
-58 HVPQLFKPN
+58 
-67 VTMPTDWSDGLQSKL
+67 
-82 AVQNSQNLVN
+82 
-92 GFGTEAAKNNPF
+92 
-104 SSFKGSAGN
+104 AGN
-113 KAAVGQALTGIGLEM
+113 AISSIGGTVGGAL
-128 TGLIGRS
+128 
-135 EKNPRGLYDAMDP
+135 
-148 VHYLAGGRESAVGNG
+148 SAVNPV
-163 LSDAGVGLF
+163 VGGIV
-172 KTSAMSGNGLGMLA
+172 SAASGI
-186 GAGLK
+186 
-191 VIGGLT
+191 VGGLT
-197 NAAFGVKWNKDTI
+197 NRAFGSKLNQEKISEVNNSNKALNTLSVDNSGTDSI
-210 KGIENHT
+210 MNQWG
-217 NAMRTNAEGVTGAT
+217 
-231 TSDDFLSRTANLST
+231 SQDFGKDFSKS
-245 AGLNFNKGDIGKDGW
+245 DIGKDGW
-260 FTNKVGKKYNALK
+260 FSNKAKKKYRELQKQQDIARNRALTSYDNAIDAADTQADLNAL
-273 SAQAAAQAYAS
+273 A
-284 HALTTGA
+284 
-291 KNVDSNLDDSVFT
+291 
-304 NFAAFGGPLSITD
+304 NFAAFGGPLGGLSSLGT
-317 NNNNMGAID
+317 GAID
-326 YNFMSDYLT
+326 YGFMSDYLVA
-335 SKNKSAE
+335 KNKSAE
-342 AKNKIPTNI
+342 AKNKISTNV
-351 FGSLASTP
+351 FGNLPVTP
-359 LFALGGGIH
+359 LSTFALGGGIH

-428 GSDFSDGLQ
+428 GSDFSNGLMH
-437 VISAGGSH
+437 IDAGGSH
-445 ESNPYDGVQLGT
+445 ESSPYDGVQLGI
-457 DSQGKPNLVEEGETI
+457 DAQGKPNLVEEGETI

-504 LSKKLEKESAE
+504 LSRKLEKESAE

-543 MQSKKAQ
+543 MQTKEAQ
-550 EVFASLPPEQ
+550 EVFASLPPDQ

-583 TDEVPQQAEQQSIN
+583 TEEVPQQAEQQSVN
-597 EQMMQQPVEQPIA
+597 EQMVQQPVEQTT

-643 DSDFNK
+643 DSDFDK

-662 ENILKNKQFIEAL
+662 ENILKNKQFIDAL
-675 NDANPVIADAITNG
+675 NGVNPAIADAITNG

-704 LSGFSKVLDDYKTSK
+704 LSGFSKVLDDYKASK

-762 DRAKGIRYKPNS
+762 DRAKGIRYKSNS

-808 TSINPNGTPVALFSD
+808 TSTNPDGTPVALFSD
-823 SDGYTSLADNAGDIF
+823 SDGYTSLIDNAGDIF

-856 TDRSNQVINKVVNDD
+856 TDRSNQVINKVVNDN

-880 VPKDWTRTGNYSWQ
+880 VPKDWTSAGNYNWQ

-908 VVSTDGTDNNGDN
+908 IASTNTTDDNGSN
-921 QEEITPRHKNEK
+921 QEEIVPKHKNEK

-944 GLGMQAMGIGK
+944 GFGMQAMGIGK

-967 ASGSPA
+967 ASGAPA
-973 LASYKTI
+973 LASYKPI

-988 MDIWYEK
+988 MDIWYEQ

-1030 LIADGDLYRKA
+1030 QIADGDLYRKA

-1151 RVVTTKKSCGGKIK
+1151 SVVTTKKSCGGKIK
-1165 RKRGLTV
+1165 RKRGLTF

>member
-20 QGIDREHQNV
+20 QGIDREYQNV

-44 EPGLLSGNSSGLDY
+44 KPGILSKSSSGLDY
-58 HVPQLFKPN
+58 QVPQLSKPN
-67 VTMPTDWSDGLQSKL
+67 ITMPTDWSDSLQRKL

-104 SSFKGSAGN
+104 SSFLKGSLGD
-113 KAAVGQALTGIGLEM
+113 KAAVGQALTGVGLEM

-135 EKNPRGLYDAMDP
+135 ERNKRGLYDVVDP
-148 VHYLAGGRESAVGNG
+148 VHQLAGGRESEVGG
-163 LSDAGVGLF
+163 ALGDAGVSLF
-172 KTSAMSGNGLGMLA
+172 KSSAMSGNGYGMLA

-197 NAAFGVKWNKDTI
+197 DAAFGVKWNKDTI
-210 KGIENHT
+210 NGIENHT
-217 NAMRTNAEGVTGAT
+217 NAMRTNAEGITGAT
-231 TSDDFLSRTANLST
+231 TSDDFLNKTANLST
-245 AGLNFNKGDIGKDGW
+245 AALNFSKGDIGKDGW
-260 FTNKVGKKYNALK
+260 FTHKVGKKYNALK
-273 SAQAAAQAYAS
+273 NAQATAQVYAN
-284 HALTTGA
+284 HAITTGA
-291 KNVDSNLDDSVFT
+291 ENVDKNLDDSVFT

-342 AKNKIPTNI
+342 VKNKIPTNI

-415 ATKFALGGDMQTN
+415 STKFALGGDMQTN
-428 GSDFSDGLQ
+428 GSDFSNGLMH
-437 VISAGGSH
+437 IDAGGSH
-445 ESNPYDGVQLGT
+445 ESSPYDGVQLGT
-457 DSQGKPNLVEEGETI
+457 DAQGKPNLVEEGETI
-472 FDDYVFSKRIKADN
+472 FDDYVFSKRIKADA
-486 QTKKKFHVGK
+486 QTKKRFHVGK

-543 MQSKKAQ
+543 MQNKEAQ

-583 TDEVPQQAEQQSIN
+583 TEEVPQQAEQQSVN

-643 DSDFNK
+643 DSDFDK
-649 WAADKKVDKITDW
+649 WAYDKKVDRITDW
-662 ENILKNKQFIEAL
+662 ENILKNKQFMNAL
-675 NDANPVIADAITNG
+675 SGVNPILYDAISRG
-689 YDFGNYTPSVNKRYD
+689 YDFGAYVPKVNNKLTFDFTHGGWGKEDYDAWDGSTDAAWQEAVKKGLVKKGMNSEEIGKALSQTDAYKRGSDWLKADENNRLTYLQQILNSQD
-704 LSGFSKVLDDYKTSK
+704 APQAARDYAAKY
-719 VPGNTNGNYAIDKNF
+719 VDANGWLKDAKR
-734 NYGKHKNIKELETDP
+734 
-749 NYKAYTDYMLGVI
+749 DYQTI
-762 DRAKGIRYKPNS
+762 F
-774 DDYSYKNIEWEDP
+774 EDP
-787 NKKLSED
+787 NETGVR
-794 DYNALLTLADTANG
+794 NTHPG
-808 TSINPNGTPVALFSD
+808 TYWKTPNE
-823 SDGYTSLADNAGDIF
+823 I
-838 KKLRYDG
+838 LRG
-845 KAGRFH
+845 KQTG
-851 LTPTL
+851 
-856 TDRSNQVINKVVNDD
+856 NYVVNDD

-880 VPKDWTRTGNYSWQ
+880 VPKDWTSAGNYSWQ

-908 VVSTDGTDNNGDN
+908 VASTTDTDDTKDK
-921 QEEITPRHKNEK
+921 QEEVVPVHKPTWQ
-933 LRYAGLFGPLV
+933 RTAGLFGPLV

-967 ASGSPA
+967 ASGAPA
-973 LASYKTI
+973 LASYKPI

-988 MDIWYEK
+988 MDIWYEQ
-995 NRMDANSRATD
+995 NRLDANSRATD
-1006 RAILNNA
+1006 RVILNNA

-1030 LIADGDLYRKA
+1030 QIADGDLYRKA
-1041 LEYNDA
+1041 LEYNEA
-1047 KRQKVAEFNRGTD
+1047 QKQKVAEFNRGTD
-1060 MYNADA
+1060 QWNADA
-1066 FTKTSATNA
+1066 FNRTSATNA

-1081 RQFRAQM
+1081 RQFKAQM
-1088 QMDAAR
+1088 QIDAAR

-1165 RKRGLTV
+1165 RKRGLTF

>member
-135 EKNPRGLYDAMDP
+135 EKNPRGLWDAADP

-210 KGIENHT
+210 NGIENHT
-217 NAMRTNAEGVTGAT
+217 NAMRTNAEGITGAT
-231 TSDDFLSRTANLST
+231 TSDDFLNKTANLST
-245 AGLNFNKGDIGKDGW
+245 AALNFSKGDIGKDGW
-260 FTNKVGKKYNALK
+260 FTHKVGKKYRALK
-273 SAQAAAQAYAS
+273 NTQATAQAYAN
-284 HALTTGA
+284 HAITTGA
-291 KNVDSNLDDSVFT
+291 ENVDKNLDDSVFT

-342 AKNKIPTNI
+342 VKNKIPTNI

-428 GSDFSDGLQ
+428 GSDFSNGLMH
-437 VISAGGSH
+437 IDAGLSH
-445 ESNPYDGVQLGT
+445 EENPYDGVQLGT
-457 DSQGKPNLVEEGETI
+457 DVQGKPNLVEEGETI
-472 FDDYVFSKRIKADN
+472 FDDYVFSKRIKADA
-486 QTKKKFHVGK
+486 QTKKRFHVGK

-504 LSKKLEKESAE
+504 LSKKLEKESTE

-543 MQSKKAQ
+543 MQTKEAQ
-550 EVFASLPPEQ
+550 EVFASLPPDQ

-583 TDEVPQQAEQQSIN
+583 VEEVPQQAEQQSAN
-597 EQMMQQPVEQPIA
+597 EQMMQQPVEQPIV

-643 DSDFNK
+643 DSDFDK

-662 ENILKNKQFIEAL
+662 ENILKNKQFIDAL
-675 NDANPVIADAITNG
+675 NGVNPAIADAITNG
-689 YDFGNYTPSVNKRYD
+689 YDFGNYIPSVNKRYD
-704 LSGFSKVLDDYKTSK
+704 LSGFSKVLDDYKASK

-762 DRAKGIRYKPNS
+762 DRAKGIKYKSNS

-808 TSINPNGTPVALFSD
+808 TSINPNGTPVALFRD

-894 DDKSDYTYNYYKRP
+894 DDKSNYTYNYYKKP
-908 VVSTDGTDNNGDN
+908 VVSIDGTDNNEDN
-921 QEEITPRHKNEK
+921 QEEITPKHKNEK

-980 GNYLTYNP
+980 DNYLTYNP
-988 MDIWYEK
+988 MDIWYEQ

-1030 LIADGDLYRKA
+1030 QIADGDLYRKA

-1143 TPKSNTGK
+1143 TPKSNAGK

-1165 RKRGLTV
+1165 RKRGLTF